1 MKKPEIW
8 AHRGASGYCPENTLP
23 AFEKALEMGAQGIEL
38 DIQLTKDEKIVVIH
52 DEWIN
57 RTSDGEGW
65 VKDYTLEELRRY
77 NYNKNFPELGHVDI
91 PTMEEVFALIRPTDL
106 IINIELKTGIVFYD
120 RLEERILELTKR
132 MGMED
137 RVIYSSFNHYSIKK
151 IHELDPKAQVG
162 FLFSGRNNGYGGVR
176 GKARNV
182 NALHPA
188 LYYLQYP
195 GFVQQCKERGIKINT
210 WTVNE
215 PEYMKLCCE
224 AGVDAII
231 TNYPDL
237 ALEVAA
243 GVAGIEPKTE
253 CSAKKH
259 GEVRRQ
265 GGKEA
270 QMTERTQKKN
280 ILPEGL
286 AFREANFEE
295 RMRKEVQPWL
305 KNQVKDGYF
314 RSWDGSRIHYLSAVH
329 PRERA
334 GGGVLPRLL

>member
-23 AFEKALEMGAQGIEL
+23 AFEKAVEMGAQGIEL

-162 FLFSGRNNGYGGVR
+162 FLFSDGTMDMAEYGAKHG
-176 GKARNV
+176 V

-195 GFVQQCKERGIKINT
+195 GFVQQCTERGIKINT

-243 GVAGIEPKTE
+243 G
-253 CSAKKH
+253 
-259 GEVRRQ
+259 
-265 GGKEA
+265 
-270 QMTERTQKKN
+270 
-280 ILPEGL
+280 
-286 AFREANFEE
+286 
-295 RMRKEVQPWL
+295 
-305 KNQVKDGYF
+305 
-314 RSWDGSRIHYLSAVH
+314 
-329 PRERA
+329 
-334 GGGVLPRLL
+334 